1 MQHLGQCVTHWHV
14 NTRDSWTIEFQG
26 ALSFTIILEVS
37 SKYLRWSR
45 DAQNLS
51 KSLLKR
57 GFLLYFKAIY
67 KIRFVCLEICTWVSS
82 SSFFIYFKIPINFT
96 RRKYCN
102 IGIIVGECILSK
114 QYFINVRRISK
125 CHILPFICYV
135 RFDAQTWKTM
145 VLAEMKSGSW
155 LSEMYAIS

>member
-1 MQHLGQCVTHWHV
+1 MGNSLTYEY
-14 NTRDSWTIEFQG
+14 SWFLDKWILRGFVVYNY
-26 ALSFTIILEVS
+26 LSKMSL
-37 SKYLRWSR
+37 KYLRSSR

-51 KSLLKR
+51 KSLLKQ
-57 GFLLYFKAIY
+57 GFLLYFKAIS
-67 KIRFVCLEICTWVSS
+67 KIRFICLEICTWVSS

-114 QYFINVRRISK
+114 QYFINVKRISK
-125 CHILPFICYV
+125 CQILSFICYV
-135 RFDAQTWKTM
+135 RFDAETWKTM